1 MFRQLGRDLLKQF
14 SVVMGIWSLFLL
26 FGFLLSLPGPIIQ
39 SSEGGRTGS
48 MRGGVSISLAMTG
61 IWFLFYGLVTAFPG
75 LMDEAPRQ
83 SVGYR
88 VVAGITY
95 LLIGLLFFFSGLLFH
110 HVYIHR
116 W

>member
-1 MFRQLGRDLLKQF
+1 MFRQLVKDLLKQF
-14 SVVMGIWSLFLL
+14 SVVMGLWGIFLL
-26 FGFLLSLPGPIIQ
+26 FGFFLSLPGPIIQ
-39 SSEGGRTGS
+39 SQSGS
-48 MRGGVSISLAMTG
+48 MKGGVSISLAMTG
-61 IWFLFYGLVTAFPG
+61 IWFLFYGLVTAFPC
-75 LMDEAPRQ
+75 LMEGAPRQ

-95 LLIGLLFFFSGLLFH
+95 LLIGILFFFSGLLFH